1 MFEKTEVALVVD
13 IAKYYIRVGPAP
25 TEGGG

>member
-1 MFEKTEVALVVD
+1 MLEKIEATLVVD
-13 IAKYYIRVGPAP
+13 IAKYYIHVGPAP